1 MMNLLP
7 EDYIR
12 RRWQNRANRIFVC
25 LFAVVIGGVLAAA
38 YVSERNTGYTLSVRD
53 QTNARYSQ
61 AAALISQ
68 MHELEARKVQMLHKA
83 ELAKSLI
90 ERVPRSTLLGVI
102 TNALPKGTSLL
113 KLDVASKIVIAAP
126 AAGPADKK
134 ITDQP
139 RQAQPPAQQVAIEI
153 TGLAP
158 TDVEVARLIANLA
171 RNPLTRGV
179 DLVYSLAKTRDQSSV
194 REFRLSMELAP
205 GADAINAIAPGQT
218 AAEAPAPTMAALQG
232 GAP

>member
-1 MMNLLP
+1 MLNLLP
-7 EDYIR
+7 EDYLR

-53 QTNARYSQ
+53 ETNARYAQ

-68 MHELEARKVQMLHKA
+68 MHELEARKSQILHKA
-83 ELAKSLI
+83 ELAKNLI

-102 TNALPKGTSLL
+102 TNALPKGASLL
-113 KLDVASKIVIAAP
+113 KLDVASKVVIAAP
-126 AAGPADKK
+126 PAPGGGKT

-153 TGLAP
+153 TGLAA

-179 DLVYSLAKTRDQSSV
+179 DLVYSLAKTRDKNTV
-194 REFRLSMELAP
+194 REFRLSMELAA
-205 GADAINAIAPGQT
+205 GADAINVV
-218 AAEAPAPTMAALQG
+218 APAAAPAGAAPTTVAAVEG